1 MGSSL
6 RVFKDPEFLA
16 MSGSAF
22 ARAQAY
28 STVAIALALYAGIFD
43 VSSTVEG
50 LFGTAFALVQLVIV
64 LPLGRAIDTGNAK
77 RWLLFG
83 LGLNVVVFFG
93 FMLVSN
99 VAGVIVMR
107 VFQGIAASILWLTG
121 STVIG
126 EIAGGDEQGLW
137 LGTYNQVGAFS
148 SLFGDLIGG
157 AILAL
162 FGFTAAYSVLAGV
175 TLIAGVL
182 VYAVLRDNPGGRKDA
197 EEATGRET
205 LESLLSLASVRAL
218 VGFRFGLSFG
228 KMAVIT
234 FLPIYAHT
242 EFGMNP
248 FIVGGLLAGGK
259 LTKAITQGYV
269 GDLTDRWGNKHL
281 FIAMGAV
288 LYAVG
293 ALLIP
298 LAGFA
303 EGVVPGVT
311 VTVPDLPNAPSGAI
325 ELPPAFFVLSGA
337 YMVCGVA
344 DSIRL
349 PASMAMFVEEGERFD
364 AVAGAFSLRSVAW
377 KVGQVIGPVTVGY
390 VWDGTSVGVAF
401 GLASALIIA
410 ATVVFLV
417 IYETPAPTAEPT
429 VSD

>member
-6 RVFKDPEFLA
+6 RVFRDPEFLA

-83 LGLNVVVFFG
+83 LGLNVAVFFG

-182 VYAVLRDNPGGRKDA
+182 VYTVLRDNPGGRKDA

-205 LESLLSLASVRAL
+205 LESLLSLPSVRAL

-311 VTVPDLPNAPSGAI
+311 LTVPDLPNAPSGAI

-377 KVGQVIGPVTVGY
+377 KIGQVIGPVTVGY
-390 VWDGTSVGVAF
+390 VWDGTGVGVAF
-401 GLASALIIA
+401 GLASALIVA